1 MHACVHLVF
10 FKKNIENSNVLHG
23 KNPKN
28 VCMSKKPM
36 KTKNVKITKRD
47 KKDKNAKKTKKYKK
61 ARNAKFSKNASY
73 EKCQKC
79 QIGQEWQIA
88 KYQ

>member
-10 FKKNIENSNVLHG
+10 FKKNIENSHVLHG

-28 VCMSKKPM
+28 VCMSKKPK

-47 KKDKNAKKTKKYKK
+47 KKDKNAKKTKKNKK
-61 ARNAKFSKNASY
+61 AINAKF
-73 EKCQKC
+73 EKFQKC

>member
-1 MHACVHLVF
+1 MHACVHLVSL
-10 FKKNIENSNVLHG
+10 KKNIENSHVLHG

-28 VCMSKKPM
+28 VCMSKKPK

-47 KKDKNAKKTKKYKK
+47 KKDKNAKKTKKNKK
-61 ARNAKFSKNASY
+61 AINAKFAKNAIF
-73 EKCQKC
+73 EKFQKC

-88 KYQ
+88 EYQ

>member
-1 MHACVHLVF
+1 MHACVHLVL
-10 FKKNIENSNVLHG
+10 FKKNIENSHFLHG
-23 KNPKN
+23 TKVKN
-28 VCMSKKPM
+28 VCMSKKPL
-36 KTKNVKITKRD
+36 KARNVKNNQRD

-61 ARNAKFSKNASY
+61 AIKANIAKNALY

-79 QIGQEWQIA
+79 QIGQEWQFA